1 MEPHD
6 AQGHPTDTHYYEEQT
21 RRFLQQQWSRMTLK
35 ISRNWET
42 MIACTGSNIRHTIKW
57 TRILAERRF
66 PRPEARNSSLPAR
79 VRTGTRVRSCGVA
92 TQDRDDVCGRPLLP
106 SRCMYA
112 AAYSCAPL
120 WHNGCILDSQVLLKF
135 SPPISWG

>member
-35 ISRNWET
+35 IIRSWET

-57 TRILAERRF
+57 TRILAERRL
-66 PRPEARNSSLPAR
+66 PRPEGTIVRN
-79 VRTGTRVRSCGVA
+79 
-92 TQDRDDVCGRPLLP
+92 RDPDDDAD
-106 SRCMYA
+106 A
-112 AAYSCAPL
+112 AAL
-120 WHNGCILDSQVLLKF
+120 Q
-135 SPPISWG
+135 